1 MIVEIIFII
10 IGILFLCVGADM
22 LVDAV
27 VRISDKLK
35 VNKLLVTLFIVCIG
49 TSVPEI
55 IITLNGTLNQSEI
68 ALSNIV
74 GSNISNLMVI
84 FSLSLFAGEV
94 KLNKL
99 TKNETLKMFLVE
111 TVFLLLCLYLRELNY
126 ITGIFFIVMLI
137 YHIVTILKSGNA
149 IKEEQ
154 DIEEA
159 DSIVF
164 KFCNKIIKNK
174 GIIVVAF
181 VILGLLLLY
190 HGGNMVVDN
199 SIILARMLNISE
211 SIIGVS
217 ILAVGTS
224 LPELITSIVSIR
236 KKHYDIVTGN
246 IIGSNII
253 NTCLVLL
260 IPAFM
265 TTIQIGVVEIVQLL
279 MMFISVSIF
288 TLFVLKEE
296 KLNYK
301 HGLVFIFIYIISVI
315 IMYNFN

>member
-84 FSLSLFAGEV
+84 FSLSLFAGEI

-126 ITGIFFIVMLI
+126 ITGIFFISI
-137 YHIVTILKSGNA
+137 QYKYHL
-149 IKEEQ
+149 
-154 DIEEA
+154 
-159 DSIVF
+159 SI
-164 KFCNKIIKNK
+164 
-174 GIIVVAF
+174 
-181 VILGLLLLY
+181 
-190 HGGNMVVDN
+190 
-199 SIILARMLNISE
+199 
-211 SIIGVS
+211 
-217 ILAVGTS
+217 
-224 LPELITSIVSIR
+224 
-236 KKHYDIVTGN
+236 
-246 IIGSNII
+246 
-253 NTCLVLL
+253 
-260 IPAFM
+260 
-265 TTIQIGVVEIVQLL
+265 
-279 MMFISVSIF
+279 
-288 TLFVLKEE
+288 
-296 KLNYK
+296 
-301 HGLVFIFIYIISVI
+301 
-315 IMYNFN
+315 

>member
-84 FSLSLFAGEV
+84 FSLSLFAGEI

-111 TVFLLLCLYLRELNY
+111 TVFLLLCL
-126 ITGIFFIVMLI
+126 
-137 YHIVTILKSGNA
+137 
-149 IKEEQ
+149 
-154 DIEEA
+154 
-159 DSIVF
+159 
-164 KFCNKIIKNK
+164 C
-174 GIIVVAF
+174 
-181 VILGLLLLY
+181 
-190 HGGNMVVDN
+190 
-199 SIILARMLNISE
+199 
-211 SIIGVS
+211 
-217 ILAVGTS
+217 
-224 LPELITSIVSIR
+224 
-236 KKHYDIVTGN
+236 
-246 IIGSNII
+246 
-253 NTCLVLL
+253 
-260 IPAFM
+260 
-265 TTIQIGVVEIVQLL
+265 
-279 MMFISVSIF
+279 
-288 TLFVLKEE
+288 
-296 KLNYK
+296 
-301 HGLVFIFIYIISVI
+301 
-315 IMYNFN
+315 